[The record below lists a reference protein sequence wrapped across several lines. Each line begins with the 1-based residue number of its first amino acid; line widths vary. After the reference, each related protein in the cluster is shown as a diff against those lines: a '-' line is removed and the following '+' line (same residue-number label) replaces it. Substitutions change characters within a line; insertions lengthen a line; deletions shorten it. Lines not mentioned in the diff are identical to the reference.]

1 MVAIA
6 QKKSFSIGILLDKKT
21 EKIEPLLLQLQTQ
34 IKAVVGEDAEILFS
48 NENILS
54 NNFNLNTAEQHYQ
67 KLINNSTHI
76 ILAFGVVNN
85 KVLSNR
91 KTYQKP
97 TILFG
102 AVNKD
107 FSNIDFNKKTSG
119 INNFT
124 YLIESKSFLE
134 DFDTFKE
141 LTDFKTLGVAIESH
155 LVDLLSLKEIFD
167 EKFKKLKVDYKLIPF
182 KTASDITEN
191 LDGID
196 AIYLAGGFFLNKDS
210 MKQLANVFIEKQLPS
225 FTSLGIDEVNM
236 GIMATNQTNENF
248 EHFLRRIA
256 LSVEGYVNGMP
267 LDEMPVFID
276 YSPHLTINYNTT
288 QQVNVP
294 IKYSL
299 INSTSFVGE
308 SSRVL
313 SEKTYN
319 LIEVI
324 DGVLK
329 ENLSLQSQNKN
340 VELANQDVKTAK
352 SNYLP
357 SVTASGVSSYV
368 DPNLA
373 EISNGQ
379 NPEFSTSANITLQ
392 QTLFSEASNANISIQ
407 KKLQKAQQENFNTE
421 QLDLIFNASNAYFNS
436 LILKTNAQIQMRN
449 LDLTKRNLQIA
460 EQNFEAGQSGKTD
473 MLRFR
478 SQLAQNTQSLVQAIN
493 QLEQSF
499 VVLNQL
505 LNNPVQTK
513 IDIRDVALDEG
524 VFKGYNYKQITAL
537 LDDPTSREPFV
548 EFLIQEAKTNAPE
561 LKSLAYT
568 IDATDRNIKLN
579 SSGRFLPTLV
589 LQGQYNHVFDRSG
602 AGSIAPPGFGLIDN
616 YYNVA
621 LNVTIPIVNSNQTNI
636 NKQTAIIQKEQLNI
650 NKENTELAIAANI
663 RNGVLNVI
671 NEISNIELSKVSETT
686 AKESLELTQT
696 SYSSGAVNIIQ
707 LIDAQNNYLN
717 AQQSRANA
725 IYNYLINTLQIER
738 FLGYYF
744 LLNNE
749 SENDKFSQRFFE
761 FLNTRK

>member
-54 NNFNLNTAEQHYQ
+54 NNFNLNTAEQNYQ

-299 INSTSFVGE
+299 INSTS
-308 SSRVL
+308 L
-313 SEKTYN
+313 
-319 LIEVI
+319 
-324 DGVLK
+324 
-329 ENLSLQSQNKN
+329 
-340 VELANQDVKTAK
+340 
-352 SNYLP
+352 
-357 SVTASGVSSYV
+357 
-368 DPNLA
+368 
-373 EISNGQ
+373 
-379 NPEFSTSANITLQ
+379 
-392 QTLFSEASNANISIQ
+392 
-407 KKLQKAQQENFNTE
+407 
-421 QLDLIFNASNAYFNS
+421 
-436 LILKTNAQIQMRN
+436 
-449 LDLTKRNLQIA
+449 
-460 EQNFEAGQSGKTD
+460 
-473 MLRFR
+473 
-478 SQLAQNTQSLVQAIN
+478 
-493 QLEQSF
+493 
-499 VVLNQL
+499 
-505 LNNPVQTK
+505 
-513 IDIRDVALDEG
+513 
-524 VFKGYNYKQITAL
+524 
-537 LDDPTSREPFV
+537 
-548 EFLIQEAKTNAPE
+548 
-561 LKSLAYT
+561 
-568 IDATDRNIKLN
+568 
-579 SSGRFLPTLV
+579 
-589 LQGQYNHVFDRSG
+589 
-602 AGSIAPPGFGLIDN
+602 
-616 YYNVA
+616 
-621 LNVTIPIVNSNQTNI
+621 
-636 NKQTAIIQKEQLNI
+636 
-650 NKENTELAIAANI
+650 
-663 RNGVLNVI
+663 
-671 NEISNIELSKVSETT
+671 
-686 AKESLELTQT
+686 
-696 SYSSGAVNIIQ
+696 
-707 LIDAQNNYLN
+707 
-717 AQQSRANA
+717 
-725 IYNYLINTLQIER
+725 
-738 FLGYYF
+738 
-744 LLNNE
+744 
-749 SENDKFSQRFFE
+749 
-761 FLNTRK
+761 